1 MVGDVPEFE
10 PLRLLTGLVAPGT
23 VIAGRDFLSAL
34 PADLSVLAPEERRS
48 VFAAAQREASDVAVA
63 AALVDVGNVHAPV
76 PSSPEGFRMWPEGLV
91 GSVTHKGTS
100 VLVAISPNSTHLG
113 IGIDLEIDDGSDLS
127 VVPGLASSEELPGFA
142 ATTSQALHLV
152 FSAKEAVFK
161 AVYPRRRL
169 PLAFD
174 DVRVRWS
181 GRDDGHGL
189 ALVGDD
195 ALEVRVVASRWVV
208 ALAMWRAAGAVR

>member
-1 MVGDVPEFE
+1 MDLDVPEIE
-10 PLRLLTGLVAPGT
+10 PLRLLRGLVTPGT
-23 VIAGRDFLSAL
+23 VIAGLDFLSAL
-34 PADLSVLAPEERRS
+34 PADPSVLAPDERRS
-48 VFAAAQREASDVAVA
+48 VFCAAQREASDLAVA
-63 AALVDVGNVHAPV
+63 AALAEFGIVRALV
-76 PSSPEGFRMWPEGLV
+76 PSSPEGFRLWPEGLV

-100 VLVAISPNSTHLG
+100 VLVAVSPSTTHLG
-113 IGIDLEIDDGSDLS
+113 IGIDLEIDDGADLS
-127 VVPGLASSEELPGFA
+127 VLPGLAANDELPGFA

-161 AVYPRRRL
+161 AVYPRRRS

-181 GRDDGHGL
+181 ERDDRHGL

-195 ALEVRVVASRWVV
+195 ALEVRVVANRWVV
-208 ALAMWRAAGAVR
+208 ALATWRAAGGIR